1 MKILLPEQALKRAIA
16 TAFVKHPAD
25 VFALMA
31 ANGSPV
37 QPTATVSQYTN
48 QLVQLLQENP
58 DFTNKF
64 SEFLVKKN
72 ILVDVNYRNAT
83 VMITA
88 IANAITSTNNMLGK
102 LVGIGR
108 NRDSQALDRGAQMG
122 DDIAQ
127 TIAGMQ
133 AEEVAAQK
141 SKTIIGVVLIVA
153 ALGIAGLI
161 IYKKK

>member
-1 MKILLPEQALKRAIA
+1 
-16 TAFVKHPAD
+16 
-25 VFALMA
+25 
-31 ANGSPV
+31 
-37 QPTATVSQYTN
+37 
-48 QLVQLLQENP
+48 
-58 DFTNKF
+58 
-64 SEFLVKKN
+64 
-72 ILVDVNYRNAT
+72 
-83 VMITA
+83 
-88 IANAITSTNNMLGK
+88 MLGK